1 MEGVF
6 EKRDPAFDRI
16 IGDNPRL
23 DHLATGFGFAEGPVW
38 RGDHLLFSDI
48 PNSRIVRYELAEEGP
63 RVATFR
69 YPSGNSNGM
78 TLDRERRLV
87 TCEHTH
93 RRVTR
98 TGSDGRLTVVAN
110 RYDGRRFNSPNDV
123 VVKSDGSVYFTDPP
137 FGLAGQAQ
145 GKEQEV
151 NGVYR
156 VSPDGSEVALV
167 VSDMERPNG
176 LAFSPDERLLYVDDS
191 ARRHI
196 LAFDV
201 ESDGSL
207 SGSRVF
213 AVLESDEAG
222 VPDGMKL
229 DVEGNVYC
237 TGPGGVWVLDPSAR
251 VLGRI
256 MPPEIPANCA
266 WGDSDL
272 RGLYLT
278 ARTGLYRVRLAI
290 AGIKAGG

>member
-1 MEGVF
+1 MADVF
-6 EKRDPAFDRI
+6 EKRDPSFDRI
-16 IGDNPRL
+16 TGDSPRI
-23 DHLATGFGFAEGPVW
+23 DHLATGFGFTEGPVW

-63 RVATFR
+63 RVTTFR

-93 RRVTR
+93 RRVSR
-98 TGSDGRLTVVAN
+98 TGNDGRLTVLAN

-137 FGLAGQAQ
+137 FGLAGQSQ

-156 VSPDGSEVALV
+156 VSPDGSEIALV
-167 VSDMERPNG
+167 AADMERPNG
-176 LAFSPDERLLYVDDS
+176 LAFSPDESILYVDDS
-191 ARRHI
+191 ALGHI

-207 SGSRVF
+207 GNSRVF
-213 AVLESDEAG
+213 AVLRSDEAG
-222 VPDGMKL
+222 VPDGMKI

-256 MPPEIPANCA
+256 MPPEVPANCA
-266 WGDSDL
+266 WGDPDL

-278 ARTGLYRVRLAI
+278 AHTGLYRVRLAVP
-290 AGIKAGG
+290 GIPAGG

>member
-1 MEGVF
+1 MTDVF

-23 DHLATGFGFAEGPVW
+23 DHLATGFGFTEGPVW

-63 RVATFR
+63 RVTTFR

-93 RRVTR
+93 RRVSR
-98 TGSDGRLTVVAN
+98 TGSDGRLTVLAN

-137 FGLAGQAQ
+137 FGLAGQSQ
-145 GKEQEV
+145 GKEQDV

-167 VSDMERPNG
+167 AADMERPNG
-176 LAFSPDERLLYVDDS
+176 LAFSPDESILYVDDS
-191 ARRHI
+191 ALGHI

-201 ESDGSL
+201 SSDGSL
-207 SGSRVF
+207 GNSRVF
-213 AVLESDEAG
+213 AELRSDEAG
-222 VPDGMKL
+222 VPDGMKI

-237 TGPGGVWVLDPSAR
+237 TGPGGVWVLDSSAR

-256 MPPEIPANCA
+256 MPPEVPANCA

-290 AGIKAGG
+290 PGAPAGG

>member
-1 MEGVF
+1 MAEVF

-16 IGDNPRL
+16 IGDSPRL
-23 DHLATGFGFAEGPVW
+23 DHLATGFGFTEGPVW

-63 RVATFR
+63 RVTTFR

-93 RRVTR
+93 RRVSR
-98 TGSDGRLTVVAN
+98 TGTDGRLTVLAN

-137 FGLAGQAQ
+137 FGLAGQSQ
-145 GKEQEV
+145 GKEQDV

-167 VSDMERPNG
+167 AADMERPNG
-176 LAFSPDERLLYVDDS
+176 LAFSPDESILYVDDS
-191 ARRHI
+191 ALGHI

-201 ESDGSL
+201 QSDGSL
-207 SGSRVF
+207 GNSRVF
-213 AVLESDEAG
+213 AELRSDEAG
-222 VPDGMKL
+222 VPDGMKI

-256 MPPEIPANCA
+256 MPPEVPANCA
-266 WGDSDL
+266 WGDPDL

-290 AGIKAGG
+290 PGARAGG

>member
-1 MEGVF
+1 MAGAF

-23 DHLATGFGFAEGPVW
+23 DHLATGFGFTEGPVW

-63 RVATFR
+63 RVTTFR

-213 AVLESDEAG
+213 AVLDSHEAG

-229 DVEGNVYC
+229 DVEGTVYC

-266 WGDSDL
+266 WGDTDL